1 MSNENISILICVLVY
16 VASLYFSRR
25 LVIKTYTEE
34 LGFTDALVCIIPIIN
49 ILTIFVLYKSDNN
62 FSNWF
67 FGIKEKD

>member
-1 MSNENISILICVLVY
+1 MSNENILILICVLVY

-25 LVIKTYTEE
+25 LLIKKYPEE
-34 LGFTDALVCIIPIIN
+34 LGFIDALICILPIFN
-49 ILTIFVLYKSDNN
+49 TLVIFDLSQIDTK